1 MNPAV
6 NKSKLQPT
14 EWLTAKLGNNGED
27 ESLDYEDSSKFEDM
41 STNSDGIIEG
51 DDIDTD
57 SLITSD
63 DIDSYNE
70 TGRNVEYT
78 EYALT
83 QFVIST
89 TLSSDDLKNIKI
101 VAELYNND
109 KEHIKSVSSCMDK
122 MWDTELY
129 SNDKDGVN
137 DTETTRKD
145 ILRDGLDKFILIQR
159 STPTSTKFYNKNVL
173 NPHYFEVASYN
184 DFVNCY
190 EYDDNGKIVG
200 MSEKYNKYGMY
211 NHLGHSK
218 NFTSAL
224 NFDDEN
230 IFPCTILLKDYNTM
244 NDPGDNISTIMIPTE
259 LFNKCTM
266 SVYAYCKTSST
277 SASKILLGT
286 STGNE
291 TY

>member
-1 MNPAV
+1 M
-6 NKSKLQPT
+6 
-14 EWLTAKLGNNGED
+14 
-27 ESLDYEDSSKFEDM
+27 
-41 STNSDGIIEG
+41 
-51 DDIDTD
+51 
-57 SLITSD
+57 
-63 DIDSYNE
+63 
-70 TGRNVEYT
+70 
-78 EYALT
+78 
-83 QFVIST
+83 
-89 TLSSDDLKNIKI
+89 
-101 VAELYNND
+101 
-109 KEHIKSVSSCMDK
+109 
-122 MWDTELY
+122 
-129 SNDKDGVN
+129 
-137 DTETTRKD
+137 
-145 ILRDGLDKFILIQR
+145 
-159 STPTSTKFYNKNVL
+159 

-184 DFVNCY
+184 DFENCY
-190 EYDDNGKIVG
+190 EYDDTGKIVG
-200 MSEKYNKYGMY
+200 MSDKYNKYGMY

-230 IFPCTILLKDYNTM
+230 IFPCTVLLKDYNTM